1 MMESSKDII
10 LCADS
15 SKYGLVKRWSL
26 CDINAIDTLI
36 SDDRMQP
43 EELKKIK
50 EACENIILVNEEN
63 NN

>member
-1 MMESSKDII
+1 MK
-10 LCADS
+10 A
-15 SKYGLVKRWSL
+15 VRV
-26 CDINAIDTLI
+26 
-36 SDDRMQP
+36 MQP